1 MDTQRLI
8 LFIIFSF
15 SALFLWEAWQKEQR
29 PVPPPAAAV
38 APKAGPAGTRA
49 ADVPI
54 PAGASAAPAALAAAV
69 PGAAQAAPAPVGQ
82 IITI

>member
-38 APKAGPAGTRA
+38 AP
-49 ADVPI
+49 
-54 PAGASAAPAALAAAV
+54 
-69 PGAAQAAPAPVGQ
+69 
-82 IITI
+82 